1 MPREGVVWLH
11 FTLENRSD
19 KEEWAIEN
27 SMNLELMEFYLRTG
41 DGWHHIQRTG
51 NMIPFA
57 GRELPVRHPAA
68 TFSLPSGEQRQLL
81 IRVFDYQS
89 ASLQLSLMD
98 EAQFNRRYADKT
110 LLLGLA
116 FGFFSA
122 FILYNLIIFF
132 LNRERTYL
140 LYSLYMTAF
149 FFNQLAQERLLSQY
163 LQPHSP
169 YGFFWFIL
177 FGGASAFFG
186 IEFFRS
192 FINTASHMPRLDRL
206 MRLLRYPL
214 LLLIVS
220 AFLYAGPV
228 SADILN
234 ILSMLAMA
242 LIFTAL
248 ILRIIKHDLL
258 ALVCLLG
265 SLLYLAGTI
274 GEIAVTL
281 WPLPVTPFTLH
292 AQLYGAIAQVIFIGF
307 AVGANT
313 YRLRRA
319 YDRMQKNFTD
329 KLEHLVTERT
339 RQLEEANRRL
349 AEHAVKDGLTGLY
362 NRGELERRIRELD
375 TYVSRKSDSHGSY
388 VISAAYLDL
397 DNFKQCNDTYGH
409 AYGDDILNRTAEILR
424 NGTRG
429 YDIIFRLGGD
439 EFLIVFTETALQ
451 EAEAIMER
459 MRRTI
464 EEELGAEARISA
476 SIGLASSEHPEA
488 SSMTELIRLADA
500 ALLRSKEEGKNG
512 IRLAGA

>member
-1 MPREGVVWLH
+1 
-11 FTLENRSD
+11 
-19 KEEWAIEN
+19 
-27 SMNLELMEFYLRTG
+27 
-41 DGWHHIQRTG
+41 
-51 NMIPFA
+51 
-57 GRELPVRHPAA
+57 
-68 TFSLPSGEQRQLL
+68 
-81 IRVFDYQS
+81 
-89 ASLQLSLMD
+89 
-98 EAQFNRRYADKT
+98 
-110 LLLGLA
+110 
-116 FGFFSA
+116 
-122 FILYNLIIFF
+122 
-132 LNRERTYL
+132 
-140 LYSLYMTAF
+140 
-149 FFNQLAQERLLSQY
+149 
-163 LQPHSP
+163 
-169 YGFFWFIL
+169 
-177 FGGASAFFG
+177 
-186 IEFFRS
+186 
-192 FINTASHMPRLDRL
+192 MPRLDRL

-234 ILSMLAMA
+234 VLSMLAMA
-242 LIFTAL
+242 LIFAAL
-248 ILRIIKHDLL
+248 ILRIIKRDLL

-319 YDRMQKNFTD
+319 YDRMQRSFTD

-429 YDIIFRLGGD
+429 YDLIFRLGGD

-451 EAEAIMER
+451 EAETIMER
-459 MRRTI
+459 VRRSI
-464 EEELGAEARISA
+464 KEDLGAEAQISA